1 MSDSLESTNNR
12 RDFLKVT
19 GAVTAAGALTGIK
32 LPQVH
37 AAVDDTVKI
46 GLVGCGG
53 RGTGAVKNALSLS
66 AAFGPV
72 KLVGMADVF
81 RPNLDNR
88 YKTLERNF
96 KDKMDVPEDRKFVSF
111 DGYKGVIDAVG
122 KGGVAIFTTP
132 CAFRWVHY
140 KYAIERG
147 VNVFMEKPVCPD
159 APSGRK
165 LLELN
170 KEAVKKNMKV
180 GVGLMVRHCRGRQE
194 LWNRIQDGEI
204 GDILSMRAYR
214 MAGPIASFSS
224 KHQRDD
230 KSYQG
235 MSETLYQIKRFHSFL
250 WLSGGAFSD
259 YNIHQ
264 IDETSWMKNDWPV
277 EAHAVGGRH
286 YRVDRKDGKEWADQ
300 NFDSYSIEYTYP
312 DGSKLHFDGRN
323 MIGCTND
330 FASYVHGTKGSGI
343 VSMASHT
350 PGKVRT
356 FTDQHPSKNLRAK
369 NVLWAYPQPEANPYD
384 LEWED
389 LINAIRNDEPY
400 NEVERGVRAS
410 MVTAMGRFA
419 AHTGRKITWDEYKEN
434 DHFFSPNADTLTMDG
449 PSPLQLDPDGR
460 YPVPMPGVITK
471 KEYMAKPK
479 AKA

>member
-1 MSDSLESTNNR
+1 MSDSLGSKNNR

-46 GLVGCGG
+46 GLIGCGG

-96 KDKMDVPEDRKFVSF
+96 KDKLDVPEERKFVSF
-111 DGYKGVIDAVG
+111 DGYKGVIDSVG
-122 KGGVAIFTTP
+122 KGGVVILTTP
-132 CAFRWVHY
+132 CAFRRVHF

-159 APSGRK
+159 APSGREI
-165 LLELN
+165 LELN
-170 KEAVKKNMKV
+170 KEAMKKNMKV

-204 GDILSMRAYR
+204 GDILSMRGYR

-230 KSYQG
+230 KAYQG

-264 IDETSWMKNDWPV
+264 IDELSWMKNDWPV

-330 FASYVHGTKGSGI
+330 FASYVH
-343 VSMASHT
+343 
-350 PGKVRT
+350 
-356 FTDQHPSKNLRAK
+356 
-369 NVLWAYPQPEANPYD
+369 
-384 LEWED
+384 
-389 LINAIRNDEPY
+389 
-400 NEVERGVRAS
+400 
-410 MVTAMGRFA
+410 
-419 AHTGRKITWDEYKEN
+419 
-434 DHFFSPNADTLTMDG
+434 
-449 PSPLQLDPDGR
+449 
-460 YPVPMPGVITK
+460 
-471 KEYMAKPK
+471 
-479 AKA
+479 